1 MYLLHHPFTWDTRD
15 KPTWWEC
22 YGGDT
27 LLGMDLQWSRSPSV
41 TSSIGTWPV
50 CAPPK
55 DFGRMA
61 NGALGAIHPL
71 GLILDQEESTDMHH
85 TFIHDTDITMN
96 SRQMWLALKMILDG
110 FVRMIDQSKVL
121 AVKEDSC
128 DEEQ

>member
-1 MYLLHHPFTWDTRD
+1 MEPVTKRHVFHRHLACLCSSERLWQNVSYV
-15 KPTWWEC
+15 E
-22 YGGDT
+22 GGDDSNKRRFVT
-27 LLGMDLQWSRSPSV
+27 LYR
-41 TSSIGTWPV
+41 
-50 CAPPK
+50 
-55 DFGRMA
+55 A